1 MCLDRGADSI
11 REAGSTA
18 AATGGGAGEDAA
30 GSQGAWQVGPN
41 AVHQVQW
48 HCAVCSG
55 QLKEEKRVF
64 LRLYCY
70 SDSMHGHPSVE

>member
-55 QLKEEKRVF
+55 QLKEENVCSCDCIVTRIQCLVIQA
-64 LRLYCY
+64 
-70 SDSMHGHPSVE
+70 